1 MAFAEVA
8 GHVYGDVGREED
20 GNDVGERHG
29 LFFGVVGYPAQGT
42 GRAFFDLGF
51 DLFGGGLV
59 YFDPG
64 FVAGLENF
72 GESSGADR
80 RVGAEFGLPDDS
92 EFVVGVSVG
101 FFWHGDSLRQVAVG

>member
-8 GHVYGDVGREED
+8 GHVYSDVGREKD

-42 GRAFFDLGF
+42 GGAFLDLGF

-64 FVAGLENF
+64 SVAGLEDLREA
-72 GESSGADR
+72 ESAYGGVS
-80 RVGAEFGLPDDS
+80 AEVGLPDDGD
-92 EFVVGVSVG
+92 FVVGVGVG
-101 FFWHGDSLRQVAVG
+101 FFWH